1 MSKEIKKRFI
11 SGLLAWTL
19 LTGALGMS
27 GCTIRREGIDNSTT
41 SISDNIDDLNVEVP
55 TLTIGHGSRDEAVYI
70 GFSIGLDGYYAIKD
84 NMDKIDGWELY
95 EKLEDGYKLVGTS
108 EKYSIDVTMDVGQA
122 NTYVARTFVLN
133 KEGHKVYSGFSN
145 EYKVTKSNKSRV
157 NIKLLD
163 KDTDE
168 YIEDARLVLKDING
182 DVIAEF
188 TTIDADFYIDG
199 LSDGIYTLTQLS
211 SSNGYHL
218 NGESINFE
226 VKGSDLDIVMY
237 NTKMT
242 EEEIN
247 SMINTAISNLVDVF
261 DIDYK
266 RNITGEYYVLRLRD
280 AYKLYCENNP
290 DGKKVDIED
299 VPKYLFLKG
308 TPFEAQKKYKDE
320 IEYEFA
326 NWNDDISK
334 TKDWKTDVSL
344 VRIRKDSFALW
355 LYFAKELGYEN
366 FSFGIGFKDS
376 YDYIKP
382 VSQLSEVEKA
392 EIIEQYGNDEKVSNI
407 IKNNKK
413 NVSLNYD
420 DFNEE
425 YYIYDMA
432 YAWNHFRRG
441 KDLGYNICACFDV
454 EKDNHNCAITTS
466 NLADESSMKDNLM
479 YSLPR
484 YYLLKINDVKDETY
498 TFSDFSNNGSFVI
511 TDVGGEEFN
520 IAINDVTIP
529 FTDVLRAKKGAY
541 CNIPEE
547 AKSIILHGNANVFG
561 NYLKPLSS
569 LSILEI
575 ERLCETYGYNDDVV
589 SLINEYWYGPLI
601 NREQSNESE
610 PVMSNGSTKSMNDEI
625 MMACEVARVKSK
637 ILRR

>member
-1 MSKEIKKRFI
+1 MI
-11 SGLLAWTL
+11 
-19 LTGALGMS
+19 
-27 GCTIRREGIDNSTT
+27 
-41 SISDNIDDLNVEVP
+41 V
-55 TLTIGHGSRDEAVYI
+55 
-70 GFSIGLDGYYAIKD
+70 
-84 NMDKIDGWELY
+84 
-95 EKLEDGYKLVGTS
+95 EKLSK
-108 EKYSIDVTMDVGQA
+108 I
-122 NTYVARTFVLN
+122 
-133 KEGHKVYSGFSN
+133 
-145 EYKVTKSNKSRV
+145 
-157 NIKLLD
+157 I
-163 KDTDE
+163 
-168 YIEDARLVLKDING
+168 
-182 DVIAEF
+182 
-188 TTIDADFYIDG
+188 
-199 LSDGIYTLTQLS
+199 
-211 SSNGYHL
+211 
-218 NGESINFE
+218 
-226 VKGSDLDIVMY
+226 
-237 NTKMT
+237 T
-242 EEEIN
+242 EI
-247 SMINTAISNLVDVF
+247 
-261 DIDYK
+261 
-266 RNITGEYYVLRLRD
+266 
-280 AYKLYCENNP
+280 
-290 DGKKVDIED
+290 
-299 VPKYLFLKG
+299 
-308 TPFEAQKKYKDE
+308 
-320 IEYEFA
+320 
-326 NWNDDISK
+326 
-334 TKDWKTDVSL
+334 
-344 VRIRKDSFALW
+344 
-355 LYFAKELGYEN
+355 AKELGYEH
-366 FSFGIGFKDS
+366 FSFGVGIKDS

-466 NLADESSMKDNLM
+466 NLADESGMKDNLM

-484 YYLLKINDVKDETY
+484 YYLLKINDVKDGTY